1 MKRQGFTIIEL
12 LIVIAIISILVGVAV
27 PYYNDYITDARLSVL
42 KQNIATFRNTVN
54 QFRGDNLRG
63 PFAVPVNIG
72 GANVLIDPL
81 SGNTTGSEL
90 IVGPIQVINNV
101 PQRRANIS
109 YLPSMP
115 VFTDPFNGGNISPSS
130 ITTASPSAFFYDR
143 DGDGIF
149 ELDDDLTDGDPNA
162 DSDFAFL
169 DGNNNQTYD
178 ANFDTILFFDSRGA
192 YLPAFDPTDPTT
204 ALDYTHV
211 IITDSAGTQY

>member
-1 MKRQGFTIIEL
+1 MKKQGFTIIEL

-72 GANVLIDPL
+72 GANVLVDPL

-115 VFTDPFNGGNISPSS
+115 VFTDPFSGGNITPPAIS
-130 ITTASPSAFFYDR
+130 TASPSAFFYDR
-143 DGDGIF
+143 DGNGIF
-149 ELDDDLTDGDPNA
+149 ELNDNGDADPNA

-169 DGNNNQTYD
+169 DGNNDKMYNATT
-178 ANFDTILFFDSRGA
+178 DTILFYDSKAA
-192 YLPAFDPTDPTT
+192 YGGTLPPGVAK

-211 IITDSAGTQY
+211 TVTDSTGITY